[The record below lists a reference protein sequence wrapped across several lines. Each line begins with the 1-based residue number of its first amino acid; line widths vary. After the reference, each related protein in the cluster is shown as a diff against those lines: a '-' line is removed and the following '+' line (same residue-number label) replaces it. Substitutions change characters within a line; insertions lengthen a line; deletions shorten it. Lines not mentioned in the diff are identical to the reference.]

1 MTGTVCEEWRANTKI
16 LPAGEFGD
24 AYADSREVLGLS
36 ILHQATYECLRDL
49 GTSRVYQ
56 ETLLCLERF
65 VIKKKAKKG
74 SSLPHPSPPLPSK
87 NYTPGQV
94 LQSQITNKKL
104 KRKQEAR
111 ATLRLALLAGWGLED
126 LARRPQPAKRARRL
140 WGRECRC

>member
-65 VIKKKAKKG
+65 VIKKSQKKAAP
-74 SSLPHPSPPLPSK
+74 SLILPLPFPQK
-87 NYTPGQV
+87 
-94 LQSQITNKKL
+94 IT
-104 KRKQEAR
+104 
-111 ATLRLALLAGWGLED
+111 LLAKYYNHNSLI
-126 LARRPQPAKRARRL
+126 RN
-140 WGRECRC
+140 